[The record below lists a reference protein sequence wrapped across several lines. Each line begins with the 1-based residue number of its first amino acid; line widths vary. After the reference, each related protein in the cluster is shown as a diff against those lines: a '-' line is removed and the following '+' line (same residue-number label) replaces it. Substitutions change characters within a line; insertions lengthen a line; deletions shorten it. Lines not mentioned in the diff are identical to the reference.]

1 MDNVGKAITSEFKEI
16 DSTIILIGERKNEL
30 GGSAY
35 YGLFGE
41 LGKNIPKPDLAGV
54 EAEIWALTDVIDG
67 GLALAAH
74 DISDGGLA
82 VTLAEMS
89 FENEIG
95 FEIEIDQNMRADKWL
110 FSQTGGFV
118 LEANN
123 INLPAIISIM
133 SSYGI
138 PVTELGKTT
147 AHQAMNFGNV
157 IHMPLSKAKECWANG
172 LRDKLR

>member
-1 MDNVGKAITSEFKEI
+1 
-16 DSTIILIGERKNEL
+16 
-30 GGSAY
+30 
-35 YGLFGE
+35 
-41 LGKNIPKPDLAGV
+41 
-54 EAEIWALTDVIDG
+54 
-67 GLALAAH
+67 
-74 DISDGGLA
+74 
-82 VTLAEMS
+82 
-89 FENEIG
+89 
-95 FEIEIDQNMRADKWL
+95 MRADKWL
-110 FSQTGGFV
+110 FSQTGGFM